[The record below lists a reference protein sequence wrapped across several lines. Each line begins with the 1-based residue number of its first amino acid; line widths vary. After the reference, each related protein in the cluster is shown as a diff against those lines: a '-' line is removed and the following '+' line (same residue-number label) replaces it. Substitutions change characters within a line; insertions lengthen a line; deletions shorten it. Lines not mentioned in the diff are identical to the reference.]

1 MNMTNCDPEMMQ
13 KVLDRLNR
21 IEGQVRGVKKMIEE
35 GRGCF
40 DILKQ
45 VGAASGALRSL
56 QRVMLEQHIQGCL
69 EETLRSKGD
78 RERLLHELVKNL
90 SELAS

>member
-1 MNMTNCDPEMMQ
+1 MMNQCDPEVMQ

-40 DILKQ
+40 EILKQ

-56 QRVMLEQHIQGCL
+56 QKVMLEQHIQGCL
-69 EETLRSKGD
+69 DEALLKKG
-78 RERLLHELVKNL
+78 ERQHLLEELVKNL
-90 SELAS
+90 SELSA

>member
-1 MNMTNCDPEMMQ
+1 MRHCDPDVRQ

-45 VGAASGALRSL
+45 VSAAGGALRSL
-56 QRVMLEQHIQGCL
+56 QKVMLEEHIQGCL
-69 EETLRSKGD
+69 EEALKKKDD
-78 RERLLHELVKNL
+78 RGRLLEELVKNL
-90 SELAS
+90 SDLQR

>member
-1 MNMTNCDPEMMQ
+1 
-13 KVLDRLNR
+13 
-21 IEGQVRGVKKMIEE
+21 VKKMIEE

-56 QRVMLEQHIQGCL
+56 QKVMLEQHIQGCL
-69 EETLRSKGD
+69 EEALRKKGD
-78 RERLLHELVKNL
+78 REQLLGELVKNL
-90 SELAS
+90 SGLSS

>member
-1 MNMTNCDPEMMQ
+1 MDQCDPEVMQ

-40 DILKQ
+40 EILKQ
-45 VGAASGALRSL
+45 VSAASGALRSL
-56 QRVMLEQHIQGCL
+56 QKVMLEQHIQGCL
-69 EETLRSKGD
+69 EEALNKKGE
-78 RERLLHELVKNL
+78 RQRLLGELVKNISDL
-90 SELAS
+90 SV

>member
-1 MNMTNCDPEMMQ
+1 MKQ

-21 IEGQVRGVKKMIEE
+21 IEGQVRGVKKMIEDE
-35 GRGCF
+35 RGCF

-45 VGAASGALRSL
+45 VSAASGALRSL

-69 EETLRSKGD
+69 EEALQSKGGP
-78 RERLLHELVKNL
+78 ESPLQELVKNL
-90 SELAS
+90 SDLAS

>member
-1 MNMTNCDPEMMQ
+1 MTNCDPEVMQ
-13 KVLDRLNR
+13 KVLDRLSR

-45 VGAASGALRSL
+45 VSAASGALRSL
-56 QRVMLEQHIQGCL
+56 QKVMLEQQIRGCL
-69 EETLRSKGD
+69 EEALRNHGSQ
-78 RERLLHELVKNL
+78 ERLLDELVKNL
-90 SELAS
+90 SDLSV